1 MTSPENERGYRP
13 PVTDKRLRLIGAL
26 VITGAVLAGCG
37 GDDDGGGGG
46 NGLSTG
52 SGEGSSGSTVTV
64 VAQDSL
70 RFDRDE
76 YTASAGEVTID
87 YENGGN
93 LTHTLLIDG
102 VDDFKLSVTSNGDTD
117 EGTVELEPGDYRIFC
132 DIPGHESMEA
142 TLTVE

>member
-1 MTSPENERGYRP
+1 
-13 PVTDKRLRLIGAL
+13 VTNKRLTVIGAL
-26 VITGAVLAGCG
+26 VLTAAVLPACG
-37 GDDDGGGGG
+37 SDDDGAAGD
-46 NGLSTG
+46 GLSTG
-52 SGEGSSGSTVTV
+52 SGDGGGGAPVTV

-70 RFDRDE
+70 SFDRDD

-87 YENGGN
+87 YENAGN

-102 VDDFKLSVTSNGDTD
+102 VDDFKLTVSANGDTD
-117 EGTVELEPGDYRIFC
+117 EGTAELEPGDHRIYC